1 MECRTTPATHRVPI
15 FGSIAHRIYANGR
28 VNRKGEKTCLEGRKS
43 AISGLYFTASPDIL
57 TLDSEQDRRDRA
69 DRSGLVFFRKGFDTM
84 AVKKSTGTTKK
95 EGSAAK
101 GVAVAKKSDAKKGKA
116 PQKTTAKP
124 AAAKKAATAKK
135 APAKKAAPVKLTD
148 RQQELLRN
156 IHAKK
161 EEGYPADS
169 KSAAKS
175 LEQLKDKKLVKK
187 GAKNKTTGH
196 VHYHISKAGEKH
208 VGTAAAPPAPAP
220 AATAPAPAT
229 AAPAAPAPAP
239 TPQPAS
245 NP

>member
-1 MECRTTPATHRVPI
+1 
-15 FGSIAHRIYANGR
+15 
-28 VNRKGEKTCLEGRKS
+28 
-43 AISGLYFTASPDIL
+43 
-57 TLDSEQDRRDRA
+57 
-69 DRSGLVFFRKGFDTM
+69 M

-95 EGSAAK
+95 EGSAVK
-101 GVAVAKKSDAKKGKA
+101 AVVKKSEATKEAAPAKA
-116 PQKTTAKP
+116 TAKP
-124 AAAKKAATAKK
+124 AAAKPAAPEKKAPAKPAATEKK

-187 GAKNKTTGH
+187 GAKSKTTGH

-208 VGTAAAPPAPAP
+208 LGTTAPAP
-220 AATAPAPAT
+220 AA

-239 TPQPAS
+239 AATPQPAS